1 MKNNGGF
8 GIIEIILIL
17 TILILLVLI
26 FRTVLVGII
35 AQIIRNLTYRRLV
48 VKLWH
53 FISAMAK
60 KSKCKSNDRQIYY
73 RWR

>member
-8 GIIEIILIL
+8 DIIEIILIL

-35 AQIIRNLTYRRLV
+35 AQIIR
-48 VKLWH
+48 KLL
-53 FISAMAK
+53 
-60 KSKCKSNDRQIYY
+60 
-73 RWR
+73 

>member
-35 AQIIRNLTYRRLV
+35 AQIIR
-48 VKLWH
+48 KLL
-53 FISAMAK
+53 
-60 KSKCKSNDRQIYY
+60 
-73 RWR
+73 

>member
-8 GIIEIILIL
+8 GIIKIILIL

-35 AQIIRNLTYRRLV
+35 AQIIR
-48 VKLWH
+48 KLL
-53 FISAMAK
+53 
-60 KSKCKSNDRQIYY
+60 
-73 RWR
+73 

>member
-1 MKNNGGF
+1 MKNIGGF

-35 AQIIRNLTYRRLV
+35 AQIIR
-48 VKLWH
+48 KLL
-53 FISAMAK
+53 
-60 KSKCKSNDRQIYY
+60 
-73 RWR
+73 